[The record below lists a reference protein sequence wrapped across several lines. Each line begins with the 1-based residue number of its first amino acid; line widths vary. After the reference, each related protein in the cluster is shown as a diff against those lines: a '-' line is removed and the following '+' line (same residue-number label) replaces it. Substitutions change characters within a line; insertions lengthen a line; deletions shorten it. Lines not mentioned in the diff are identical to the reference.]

1 MNTQTINTEVNALIN
16 SIEFRQHCANVAKQ
30 NGFTAKEWNDNKGMI
45 IHAWAIEVICAK

>member
-1 MNTQTINTEVNALIN
+1 MNTQTINAEVNALIN

-30 NGFTAKEWNDNKGMI
+30 NGFTAQEWNDNKGMI